1 MSKVTLLLCALL
13 IAALISQGKGCKNN
27 PYRGGPIPEGCWL
40 SRGRV
45 LCGRALGRFLL
56 PISDRQDYSFN
67 YSEMVDKNKHPG
79 LMSAMEAYD
88 TDKDGII
95 SGEGK

>member
-13 IAALISQGKGCKNN
+13 IAALISQGKGCKS
-27 PYRGGPIPEGCWL
+27 CCKK
-40 SRGRV
+40 V
-45 LCGRALGRFLL
+45 AVGRFLL

>member
-13 IAALISQGKGCKNN
+13 IAALISQGN
-27 PYRGGPIPEGCWL
+27 GCWD
-40 SRGRV
+40 SRV
-45 LCGRALGRFLL
+45 KTSGRAITRFSSPL
-56 PISDRQDYSFN
+56 SDRQDYSFN
-67 YSEMVDKNKHPG
+67 YTEMVDSIKHPG
-79 LMSAMEAYD
+79 LISALMAYD